1 MNSQIAFIGKILFIS
16 TIVSISIKY
25 GGQLISL
32 APNNSMALTIVLL
45 PSLLVA
51 LTLSWRFQKE

>member
-25 GGQLISL
+25 GGQLISW